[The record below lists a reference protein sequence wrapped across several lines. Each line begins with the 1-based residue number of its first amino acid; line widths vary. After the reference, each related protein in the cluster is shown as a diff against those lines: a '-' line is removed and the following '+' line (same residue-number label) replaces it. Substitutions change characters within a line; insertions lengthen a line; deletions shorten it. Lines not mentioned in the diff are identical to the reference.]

1 MVWREMEEKRKG
13 RVEQRGKENKE
24 KGDFFSFKVLGLQER
39 KERKRNFPL
48 LTLSSLSFPIFS
60 LPLFSFFFNFK
71 PNKMLSFKNKY

>member
-1 MVWREMEEKRKG
+1 MEEKRKG

-39 KERKRNFPL
+39 KERKKNFPL
-48 LTLSSLSFPIFS
+48 LTLSSLISNLFP
-60 LPLFSFFFNFK
+60 PLFSFFFNFK

>member
-39 KERKRNFPL
+39 KERKKNFPL
-48 LTLSSLSFPIFS
+48 LTRSSLISNLFP
-60 LPLFSFFFNFK
+60 PLFSFFFNFK